1 MREVFVEGAE
11 DRSFFLAF
19 LKTFGLGDVA
29 VFSIDTIEVPANE
42 VLSRQLNDGNKG
54 RVVTLAAMLEG
65 KIPQSE
71 FACIADADTDHFEK
85 RIYNYSLLLLTDY
98 PSLEVY
104 LLSPR
109 SLDKIVIM
117 MKSKISV
124 GSGEIIRDL
133 SNLLVDSF
141 LIRVAAAQLRLS
153 LDFPVDHSKFCSLK
167 KNKMAFRT
175 DDYLSS
181 CLRSSPEKESLRQLK
196 TRVEE
201 LRNQKIEEPRHMMH
215 GHDMVS
221 TFIWYLRQHGA
232 ASLNPKTMEDLML
245 LIIDFN
251 AVAEEQ
257 LFKSLLSR
265 FEGRSVD

>member
-1 MREVFVEGAE
+1 
-11 DRSFFLAF
+11 
-19 LKTFGLGDVA
+19 
-29 VFSIDTIEVPANE
+29 
-42 VLSRQLNDGNKG
+42 
-54 RVVTLAAMLEG
+54 
-65 KIPQSE
+65 
-71 FACIADADTDHFEK
+71 
-85 RIYNYSLLLLTDY
+85 
-98 PSLEVY
+98 
-104 LLSPR
+104 
-109 SLDKIVIM
+109 
-117 MKSKISV
+117 
-124 GSGEIIRDL
+124 
-133 SNLLVDSF
+133 
-141 LIRVAAAQLRLS
+141 
-153 LDFPVDHSKFCSLK
+153 
-167 KNKMAFRT
+167 MAFRT